1 MNSLEP
7 CFGSFFLKVNFLF
20 VVATSL
26 YQSYSYD
33 MYYIILLLSLQY
45 SLKQRNYCKFLNLI

>member
-1 MNSLEP
+1 MNSLELY
-7 CFGSFFLKVNFLF
+7 FDSFFLKVNFIIA
-20 VVATSL
+20 VITSL